1 MKNQNKTSMAKAMG
15 PSEIMVPSWLS
26 GPRTDVPTET
36 LSGINNLGE
45 SPKALT
51 GPIFLYICL
60 HLNDRIFN
68 VLNEEIV
75 SFFNPMITSK

>member
-1 MKNQNKTSMAKAMG
+1 MKNQNKTSMG

-36 LSGINNLGE
+36 LSRIHNLGE

-60 HLNDRIFN
+60 NLYFYDGIFIHS
-68 VLNEEIV
+68 NEEIV
-75 SFFNPMITSK
+75 RFFIPMITSK